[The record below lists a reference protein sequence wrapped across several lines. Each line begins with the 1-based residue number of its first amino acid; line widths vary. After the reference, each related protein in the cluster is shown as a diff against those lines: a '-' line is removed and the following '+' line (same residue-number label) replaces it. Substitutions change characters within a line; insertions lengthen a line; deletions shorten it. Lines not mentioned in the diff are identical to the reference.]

1 MEIKISVSRAAA
13 VGFLLPFALIRAAP
27 DHYNHAD

>member
-1 MEIKISVSRAAA
+1 MEIKISVSRAA